1 MDAIERYRLR
11 GLNDDQRYEYE
22 ERLAICTVD
31 GGLPEAVATE
41 IAWAQVRTTSPVFA
55 RGLSGPLKPKV
66 RSTHAPRARRGPTR
80 CDTVDRSDQINDR
93 HRCGQTRS

>member
-31 GGLPEAVATE
+31 GGLVETAAKE
-41 IAWAQVRTTSPVFA
+41 IAWAQVRPTSPVSP

-66 RSTHAPRARRGPTR
+66 RSAHAPRTRRGPTR
-80 CDTVDRSDQINDR
+80 CDTAN
-93 HRCGQTRS
+93 GAEYA

>member
-31 GGLPEAVATE
+31 GGLPEAAATE
-41 IAWAQVRTTSPVFA
+41 IAWAQVRTTSPVSP
-55 RGLSGPLKPKV
+55 RGLSGAIRSQV
-66 RSTHAPRARRGPTR
+66 RSPHAPRARRGPTR
-80 CDTVDRSDQINDR
+80 GQRSGI
-93 HRCGQTRS
+93 CGMI